1 MRLPE
6 DSGRQGVF
14 FELEYPPRVVRI
26 TKDSEGLLL
35 VASGEE
41 HDQGIPADDFADY
54 FLRWLSLL
62 HWAINLSYTRV
73 HFLRAASRHCPAK
86 PGGSPGSPNMPQTAL
101 SAPIFVLHWREH
113 PHL

>member
-6 DSGRQGVF
+6 DSGQEGVF

-62 HWAINLSYTRV
+62 HWTVDLSYMHV
-73 HFLRAASRHCPAK
+73 HLLR
-86 PGGSPGSPNMPQTAL
+86 TAY
-101 SAPIFVLHWREH
+101 RR
-113 PHL
+113 